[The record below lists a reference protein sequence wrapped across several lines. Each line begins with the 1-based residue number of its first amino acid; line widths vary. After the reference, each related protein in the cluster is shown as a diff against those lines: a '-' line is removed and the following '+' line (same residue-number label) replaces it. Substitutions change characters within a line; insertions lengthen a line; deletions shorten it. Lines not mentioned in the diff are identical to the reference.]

1 MSVCTS
7 ACAPVQARHTENVPK
22 VEPFAIPIR
31 SNNKS
36 GFRGVTTNGK
46 AWQVKNSAGESLAPS
61 MTNDA
66 DLPRLAVAWAQW
78 QMSKDR
84 DKYKILFDEEWLTL
98 WMHDLADISSS
109 STSEDVIKHWGGAPA
124 QVCMVVVVVLQQ

>member
-7 ACAPVQARHTENVPK
+7 ACAPVQARHSENVPK

-31 SNNKS
+31 SQNRS
-36 GFRGVTTNGK
+36 GYRGVTTNGK

-78 QMSKDR
+78 QMSNNP
-84 DKYKILFDEEWLTL
+84 DKYKIQFDEEWPKL
-98 WMHDLADISSS
+98 WMYDLADIST
-109 STSEDVIKHWGGAPA
+109 STTNEDVIKQCGGVSQRRYAW
-124 QVCMVVVVVLQQ
+124 